1 MWKVCYTVWL
11 LNFSSKY
18 TLYYKS
24 VVVHSSEDVP
34 YTNKIFDVFLLIS
47 WLLVASVRPVNISPY
62 QWTKCSFSKKY
73 HCDEVV
79 FVHVLVLLIIFTSL
93 DKKPPEEQLLP
104 TLCIPLQTIV
114 LHIAD
119 IFLVLIDM
127 TITVQC
133 TAVTGTVTQHINYW
147 LTLSETRETGEFY
160 LDPSDTRWL

>member
-1 MWKVCYTVWL
+1 MV
-11 LNFSSKY
+11 
-18 TLYYKS
+18 
-24 VVVHSSEDVP
+24 D
-34 YTNKIFDVFLLIS
+34 
-47 WLLVASVRPVNISPY
+47 ISPY

-147 LTLSETRETGEFY
+147 LKLSETPETGEFY
-160 LDPSDTRWL
+160 LDPSDTR